1 MQGVK
6 GASAYAEHAYRLA
19 KFANLPL
26 ASLEKCSE
34 QLFTVLHYFQ
44 HNASMATALDRLMEL
59 GQINFKITE
68 ILDEY
73 NCKVCGVPRLVSP
86 NSKLVPGK
94 CVLITGHDLVD
105 LTTLVAQAEKRKI
118 NVYTNGEMLP
128 ALAYPELNKHPNL
141 IGNYGHAWWKQ

>member
-1 MQGVK
+1 
-6 GASAYAEHAYRLA
+6 
-19 KFANLPL
+19 
-26 ASLEKCSE
+26 
-34 QLFTVLHYFQ
+34 
-44 HNASMATALDRLMEL
+44 MATALDRLMEL

-94 CVLITGHDLVD
+94 CILITGHDLVD
-105 LTTLVAQAEKRKI
+105 LTTLVDQAEKRKI